1 MSHIQNTKIKKFHEE
16 WAVKNGYRP
25 QAASVKPED
34 LHAANNKRH
43 INYKKFEKMMEAQL
57 QAPSFKRQAPK
68 DTSRKLQAPSL
79 SSKRQASSRKR
90 QAP

>member
-1 MSHIQNTKIKKFHEE
+1 MSRIQNTKIKKLHEE
-16 WAVKNGYRP
+16 WRVENGYKP

-34 LHAANNKRH
+34 LHV
-43 INYKKFEKMMEAQL
+43 INTL
-57 QAPSFKRQAPK
+57 SFKPQAGK
-68 DTSRKLQAPSL
+68 DTSRKRQAPSL